1 MTSTQSTDVVA
12 PVRSRV
18 KGSSAWRRSACWRNA
33 DALLA
38 ELPVP
43 VVENEQQAT
52 TGSGETDYINVE
64 TERQLVAVLD
74 AHARQAREAV
84 ERALARIDDGTY
96 GLCVR
101 CGVPID
107 VERLLALPRVECCI
121 DCQRFEER

>member
-12 PVRSRV
+12 PFGASQGFLRLATKRLL
-18 KGSSAWRRSACWRNA
+18 ADR

-38 ELPVP
+38 RTARAA
-43 VVENEQQAT
+43 VEYEQQAT

-84 ERALARIDDGTY
+84 ERALARVEDGTY
-96 GLCVR
+96 GLCVG